1 MVRLAIENHIYYGAL
16 MESLAKALNSFSDKK
31 AKNYGLII
39 RSAIENSKMKYSNGL
54 FSDKVAKCQTLKNVM
69 L

>member
-1 MVRLAIENHIYYGAL
+1 

-39 RSAIENSKMKYSNGL
+39 RWAIENSKMKYFNGT
-54 FSDKVAKCQTLKNVM
+54 FSDKESKYV
-69 L
+69 

>member
-1 MVRLAIENHIYYGAL
+1 

-31 AKNYGLII
+31 AKNYGLIT